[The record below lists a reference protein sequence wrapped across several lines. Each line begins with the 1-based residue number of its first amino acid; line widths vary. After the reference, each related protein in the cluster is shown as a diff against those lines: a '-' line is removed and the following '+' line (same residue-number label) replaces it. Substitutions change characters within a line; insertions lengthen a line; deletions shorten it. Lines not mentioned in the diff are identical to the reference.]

1 MCYTEMK
8 EEDEEYNGGKGSNR
22 NSNVLVDGFLA
33 IATEEF
39 HVIILKINGK

>member
-1 MCYTEMK
+1 MCYTEIK
-8 EEDEEYNGGKGSNR
+8 EEDDDYNSKGSHR

-39 HVIILKINGK
+39 HFIILKINGK